1 MTWQRREDGDQ
12 GGTVDTARYGYSPWG
27 DGQAVC
33 SGLGATSVRGLARE
47 LGRDVK
53 RVHEDVAVLIEV
65 GLIEKTDSGKIHVPY
80 AVIETDFAL
89 KAA

>member
-1 MTWQRREDGDQ
+1 M
-12 GGTVDTARYGYSPWG
+12 
-27 DGQAVC
+27 
-33 SGLGATSVRGLARE
+33 RGLARE

>member
-1 MTWQRREDGDQ
+1 M
-12 GGTVDTARYGYSPWG
+12 
-27 DGQAVC
+27 
-33 SGLGATSVRGLARE
+33 RGLARE
-47 LGRDVK
+47 LMRDVK

-80 AVIETDFAL
+80 AVIEADFAL